1 MESKGGEESREE
13 ARRKCCKRKT
23 DPNHRCRSGSNKNR
37 IIGGGGSGGGMASL
51 TEASTTGTNLSRAL
65 DNGVRGRLSAVEQ
78 MLREVRN
85 EVIDKVK
92 RETEARDKKSA
103 LQRSA
108 STPEKKLL
116 RFEDD
121 ARRGEDR
128 DKEDDDENNRRFIG
142 RSSSK
147 GRNNNRGIDGRKLG
161 PKVEALRRTEPEG
174 RGRDGQKM
182 TKTNPSLK
190 YKARNGNNNS
200 NYDCHYGCKEEK
212 NEIVYGERE
221 MEEEFKRLEVIK
233 SGVADMKRRHVNQSL
248 TLRETQEQLRRA
260 LERLQRR

>member
-1 MESKGGEESREE
+1 M
-13 ARRKCCKRKT
+13 T
-23 DPNHRCRSGSNKNR
+23 
-37 IIGGGGSGGGMASL
+37 SL

-65 DNGVRGRLSAVEQ
+65 DNGVRGRLSAVER

-92 RETEARDKKSA
+92 RETDARDKKSA

-128 DKEDDDENNRRFIG
+128 DKEDDDENNR
-142 RSSSK
+142 SK

-190 YKARNGNNNS
+190 YKARNGNNS
-200 NYDCHYGCKEEK
+200 NYDCHYGGKEEK
-212 NEIVYGERE
+212 NETVYGERE

>member
-1 MESKGGEESREE
+1 MESKGGVESREE
-13 ARRKCCKRKT
+13 TRRKCCKRKT

-37 IIGGGGSGGGMASL
+37 IIGGGSGGGMASL

-92 RETEARDKKSA
+92 RETDARDKKSA

-121 ARRGEDR
+121 ARTPRSGEDGA
-128 DKEDDDENNRRFIG
+128 EDGNGFIG

-190 YKARNGNNNS
+190 YKTRNGNNNS
-200 NYDCHYGCKEEK
+200 NYDYHYGGKEEK

-221 MEEEFKRLEVIK
+221 VEEEFKRLEVIK